1 MLSLLPLTL
10 ESLTHRPSMHLPMA
24 TPKTK
29 PFSFFT
35 YIGWKLPAG
44 FSWLCFPLEC
54 CDWCCFW
61 SGFYLYI
68 YVCSLCP
75 VPGPWALLGLSD
87 QEGAWETAHSLRSR
101 LLLWSW
107 QRHFLPHPICL
118 KSLINYRCFQGALA
132 WGRKRKWSLPIE
144 WSLEGWWKE
153 GWVIQ
158 QRKMPWN
165 LAVRRFLLAVI
176 LVSGSETAVQNQLL
190 TVWVAVCWCQG
201 IISPTT
207 VPSNLLPGI
216 VSKKT
221 KEKKICH

>member
-1 MLSLLPLTL
+1 M
-10 ESLTHRPSMHLPMA
+10 RLPMA

-29 PFSFFT
+29 PFSCFT
-35 YIGWKLPAG
+35 HIGWKLPAG

-54 CDWCCFW
+54 CEWCCFW

-118 KSLINYRCFQGALA
+118 RSLINYRCFQGALA

-144 WSLEGWWKE
+144 WSLGRMVKGRLGYTTEKNAVKSGCQEVLIGRYFGFWFWNCCAKSATDSL
-153 GWVIQ
+153 G
-158 QRKMPWN
+158 RCLLMPGDHKPNHGALKPPPWDC
-165 LAVRRFLLAVI
+165 F
-176 LVSGSETAVQNQLL
+176 
-190 TVWVAVCWCQG
+190 
-201 IISPTT
+201 
-207 VPSNLLPGI
+207 
-216 VSKKT
+216 
-221 KEKKICH
+221 KEK